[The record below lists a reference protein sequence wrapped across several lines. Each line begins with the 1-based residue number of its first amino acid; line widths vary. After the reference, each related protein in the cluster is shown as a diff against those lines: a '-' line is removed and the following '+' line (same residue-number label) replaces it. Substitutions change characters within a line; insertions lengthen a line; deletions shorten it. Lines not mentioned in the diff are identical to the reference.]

1 MVKIVVFPY
10 GRLGNIM
17 FELMCCYNICKKNC
31 HEFYI
36 YLEYY
41 EKHNVD
47 YFDYTKLKKF
57 LKNCFN
63 IKFIKD
69 NCELN
74 EYDIFEE
81 HCFKYSKI
89 PNFFKNTQIHGNF
102 QSWKYF
108 YENID
113 SLREIFQSGNTM
125 NEVYESV
132 SEGKKT
138 VCLHIRRGDYL
149 RLREYHTVIDEDYY
163 ENSTNRFT
171 DDEVFLV
178 FAEDYE
184 DDFMNWKL
192 WSKLGKRVKFM
203 KDSIEALQTFF
214 LMSLCDN
221 FIIANSTL
229 SLCAYYFRY
238 KNPSVLIYPEK
249 WFGPKGPEFDI
260 NELIS
265 TI

>member
-1 MVKIVVFPY
+1 MRYVILIPN
-10 GRLGNIM
+10 GGGIGNLI
-17 FELMCCYNICKKNC
+17 FQYSHAYCISKKYKSNLVILYEYNENYRKNIK
-31 HEFYI
+31 H
-36 YLEYY
+36 Y
-41 EKHNVD
+41 EK
-47 YFDYTKLKKF
+47 
-57 LKNCFN
+57 
-63 IKFIKD
+63 
-69 NCELN
+69 
-74 EYDIFEE
+74 
-81 HCFKYSKI
+81 
-89 PNFFKNTQIHGNF
+89 FFKNAIFFTNYEICKLNIGNFYEYTEPVFTYSELPDFNNFDTLFIKGYF

-192 WSKLGKRVKFM
+192 WSKLGKRVKFIN
-203 KDSIEALQTFF
+203 KEYDSIDTFF

-221 FIIANSTL
+221 FIISNSTF
-229 SLCAYYFRY
+229 SLAAYYLRLHDDA
-238 KNPSVLIYPEK
+238 KLVSPNV
-249 WFGPKGPEFDI
+249 WFGPDGPEHEISDI
-260 NELIS
+260 IFS
-265 TI
+265 